1 MRNLEIHK
9 CNFLEVIKRL
19 ETNSHQENRKTHKRV
34 ESSSY
39 KADKERAD
47 YLFFIVDKVNHKT
60 YLIRSPDNT
69 IIGSIIHFYML
80 KENPNKPEAQG
91 LRPLLNSDPEYSG
104 VIEIAICN
112 KASINRYHSSLK
124 PYTFKK
130 QFLIIKQG
138 RFNIYEMKTKDN
150 LNLLDYE
157 AQINQNY
164 DLFPQTNQFVFSLEK
179 TQNPTVHQM
188 MVKSPQYSNLAP
200 IQETDPHEGVMR
212 TNEFISPRFNTEFHG
227 YEDLKV
233 VEYKNSMSKGFFS
246 NIFSK
251 IQQSRKKNHKIVL
264 ASDTELKRRQWVLTL
279 KFFSQ
284 LAQSSLFK
292 SSFSKDSGI
301 SSQEDPLTSKGS
313 FQNEIN
319 PTLNDGA
326 PDQRANKLKKKK
338 QSSISF
344 KQKPAYNPDF
354 IDVYK
359 SEDPNMKET
368 PREINNE
375 KLSPRDIEV
384 KPLNNNNSKKS
395 LPLMTEPDA
404 SQRLGNFLINQIANP
419 TLDSEEVLMTFTQ
432 FNPESFPFVMTKGNS
447 LGNRII
453 ENFEAE
459 KLMFSNEIKSMSDL
473 EIWQKFLIFFMQ
485 ETHPCSEFDL
495 TNDSLVE
502 DTKFVSA
509 RDIEALEE
517 DVKIRCVNI
526 SAFNTKK
533 LS

>member
-1 MRNLEIHK
+1 
-9 CNFLEVIKRL
+9 LEVIKRL
-19 ETNSHQENRKTHKRV
+19 ETQQPSHRRID
-34 ESSSY
+34 SY
-39 KADKERAD
+39 KLDTKAAEKEKERSD

-104 VIEIAICN
+104 VIEIAVC
-112 KASINRYHSSLK
+112 KKTCINRYHSSLK
-124 PYTFKK
+124 PYSFKK

-157 AQINQNY
+157 AQINTNY
-164 DLFPQTNQFVFSLEK
+164 DLFPQTNQFVFTLEK
-179 TQNPTVHQM
+179 VQNPALHQLTI
-188 MVKSPQYSNLAP
+188 KSPSNLAP
-200 IQETDPHEGVMR
+200 IQESEGIMKTHEFM
-212 TNEFISPRFNTEFHG
+212 SPRFNMEFPMNN

-233 VEYKNSMSKGFFS
+233 IEYKNSMSKGFFS

-251 IQQSRKKNHKIVL
+251 IQQSTRKKSHKIVL

-301 SSQEDPLTSKGS
+301 ISQDDPLTSKNS
-313 FQNEIN
+313 FQNE
-319 PTLNDGA
+319 TLGETV
-326 PDQRANKLKKKK
+326 PDQRSNKLKKKK

-359 SEDPNMKET
+359 SEDTKET
-368 PREINNE
+368 PRELNNE
-375 KLSPRDIEV
+375 KINPQDIEV
-384 KPLNNNNSKKS
+384 MEPAAGVAGNNSKKS

-404 SQRLGNFLINQIANP
+404 SQR
-419 TLDSEEVLMTFTQ
+419 LDSEEVLMTFTQ

-459 KLMFSNEIKSMSDL
+459 KLLLSNEIKSMSDL
-473 EIWQKFLIFFMQ
+473 EIWQKFLMFFMQ

-495 TNDSLVE
+495 TNDSMVE
-502 DTKFVSA
+502 DTKFVSPQ
-509 RDIEALEE
+509 DLEALEE